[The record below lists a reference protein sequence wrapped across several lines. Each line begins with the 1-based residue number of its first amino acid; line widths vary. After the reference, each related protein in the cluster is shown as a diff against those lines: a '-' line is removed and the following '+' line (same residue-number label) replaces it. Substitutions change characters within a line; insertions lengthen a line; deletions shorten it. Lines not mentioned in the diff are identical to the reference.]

1 MSKFYKVIKENFLWD
16 IGAILQR
23 KKYEDEKCRSDGYSS
38 IDHIYNKHEEHSNEY
53 ISSSVVENSPEYFER
68 VYPVNLVT
76 KTVYKIKE
84 EAKTML
90 ARGYS

>member
-16 IGAILQR
+16 TGAIL
-23 KKYEDEKCRSDGYSS
+23 EKSKSDNGYKS
-38 IDHIYNKHEEHSNEY
+38 IDEIYNKFENHNDEY
-53 ISSSVVENSPEYFER
+53 ISTSIIENCPEYFER

-84 EAKTML
+84 QAKAML
-90 ARGYS
+90 EKAYT